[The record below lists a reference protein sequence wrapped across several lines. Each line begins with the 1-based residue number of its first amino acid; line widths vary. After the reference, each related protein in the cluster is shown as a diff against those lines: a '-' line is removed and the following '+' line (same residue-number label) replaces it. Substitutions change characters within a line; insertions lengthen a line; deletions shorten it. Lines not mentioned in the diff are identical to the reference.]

1 MNSVGII
8 RGLFNERESDMCG
21 IAGRILSGHGD
32 VGRDLVDIMGAQAHR
47 GADSTG
53 FAVYGVPLEKGYI
66 LRCMGFDQH
75 KIDTDLDDFRAILK
89 AHGSD
94 LLADPSIVTSSG
106 GRHGERHYSVRMEIS
121 DPTDIVNWVL
131 ETDEISSR
139 FEVQSCGRSL
149 EIIKDTGDAD
159 TVADKH
165 GVRELTGTH
174 GLGHARL
181 ATESSVLPNASHPF
195 WARPFPDV
203 AIVHNGQITDYYT
216 KRDQLERAG
225 YRFLTENDSELI
237 AVWVSDQIKQGLSME
252 QALSSSIQS
261 IDGVFTYMI
270 ADASR
275 IGFAKDRFAMKP
287 IVAIEDSGSLAAA
300 TEEQAVRRV
309 YQAEHQT
316 INYDGPSL
324 TGIWSV
330 PGLETDESQSSGR
343 QVAA

>member
-1 MNSVGII
+1 
-8 RGLFNERESDMCG
+8 MCG
-21 IAGRILSGHGD
+21 IAGRILSAGAGSD
-32 VGRDLVDIMGAQAHR
+32 NTGQVGRDLVEIMAAQSHR

-53 FAVYGVPLEKGYI
+53 FAVYGNPLERGYK
-66 LRCMGFDQH
+66 LRCMGFEQNRLDS
-75 KIDTDLDDFRAILK
+75 DLDDFRAILK
-89 AHGSD
+89 SHGAD
-94 LLADPSIVTSSG
+94 LLAEPTIITDPVRS
-106 GRHGERHYSVRMEIS
+106 HYSVRMEIS
-121 DPTDIVNWVL
+121 DPKDIATWVR
-131 ETDEISSR
+131 EADEIANR

-159 TVADKH
+159 AVADKH

-237 AVWVSDQIKQGLSME
+237 AVWVSDQIRRGLSME
-252 QALSSSIQS
+252 QALVSSIES

-270 ADASR
+270 ADETR

-287 IVAIEDSGSLAAA
+287 IVAIEDQGSLAAA

-309 YQAEHQT
+309 YHAEHQT
-316 INYDGPSL
+316 VNYDGPSL
-324 TGIWSV
+324 MGIWPVGGADASR
-330 PGLETDESQSSGR
+330 R
-343 QVAA
+343 QAA